1 MALQHQSTRN
11 AMINSRSIIQ
21 NNEAV
26 GEFLKALKNDKRQ
39 YKTLTKSEERSM
51 IDKYLAE
58 GNEDELRK
66 LLVMHNIRLVFSI
79 AKKYCKDTRD
89 FDNMMAKGLFGL
101 TVAANRFN
109 LFEYVTVKIPIGTEP
124 VLVRNP
130 AYRYNSSSD
139 VPKMIKKVDP
149 ETGDVVMKQ
158 TFEKRI
164 WINPETCKPDYI
176 KFSTYANPWVFKYIV
191 DEFERKSIIIDNNSI
206 SIDDD
211 VKIKNSTDNN
221 QTMENYIDGMLS
233 PDYSKPKTVMDSI
246 SNREAEEF
254 YRNLGDYVKN
264 TNELTAIERQI
275 IVDTFYNK
283 KKVREISEEI
293 SMNPQSVLLCK
304 KSALEKIKNYI
315 QKNFDVN
322 SHYDLEFS

>member
-1 MALQHQSTRN
+1 
-11 AMINSRSIIQ
+11 MINSRSMIQ

-58 GNEDELRK
+58 DNEDELRK

-89 FDNMMAKGLFGL
+89 FDNMMAKGLYGL
-101 TVAANRFN
+101 VVAANRFN
-109 LFEYVTVKIPIGTEP
+109 LFECVTVKVQTGERPVMEKDSSEQKIDPVTGEP
-124 VLVRNP
+124 VFEPV
-130 AYRYNSSSD
+130 
-139 VPKMIKKVDP
+139 
-149 ETGDVVMKQ
+149 
-158 TFEKRI
+158 FEKRVS
-164 WINPETCKPDYI
+164 INPLTCKPDYI
-176 KFSTYANPWVFKYIV
+176 KFSTYANPWIFKYVV
-191 DEFERKSIIIDNNSI
+191 DEFEHRSILIDNNSI

-211 VKIKNSTDNN
+211 VKIRNSTDNN

-233 PDYSKPKTVMDSI
+233 PEYSKPATVLENI
-246 SNREAEEF
+246 SNKEAEEF
-254 YRNLGDYVKN
+254 YANLGEYVKT
-264 TNELTAIERQI
+264 TNELTAIEKQI

-293 SMNPQSVLLCK
+293 SMNPQSVLLYK
-304 KSALEKIKNYI
+304 KTALEKIKNHI

>member
-1 MALQHQSTRN
+1 
-11 AMINSRSIIQ
+11 MINSRSIIQ

-26 GEFLKALKNDKRQ
+26 GEFLKNLKNDKRQ
-39 YKTLTKSEERSM
+39 YKTLTKAEERAM
-51 IDKYLAE
+51 IDKHLAE
-58 GNEDELRK
+58 DNEDELRK
-66 LLVMHNIRLVFSI
+66 LLVMHNIRMVFSI

-89 FDNMMAKGLFGL
+89 FDNMMAKGLYGL

-109 LFEYVTVKIPIGTEP
+109 LFEPVTVKVQVGVEP
-124 VLVRNP
+124 VMVANP
-130 AYRYNSSSD
+130 DCKPDSPEN
-139 VPKMIKKVDP
+139 VPEMIKKVDP
-149 ETGDVVMKQ
+149 DTGGVVTKPV
-158 TFEKRI
+158 FEKRV
-164 WINPETCKPDYI
+164 WINPETCKPEYI

-233 PDYSKPKTVMDSI
+233 PDYSRPKTVMDVI
-246 SNREAEEF
+246 SNKEAQDF
-254 YRNLGDYVKN
+254 YRNLGEYVKN

-275 IVDTFYNK
+275 VVDTFYNR
-283 KKVREISEEI
+283 KKVREISAEI

-304 KSALEKIKNYI
+304 KSALEKIRNYI
-315 QKNFDVN
+315 KKNFDLN
-322 SHYDLEFS
+322 SHRDLEFS

>member
-1 MALQHQSTRN
+1 
-11 AMINSRSIIQ
+11 MINSRSIIQ

-26 GEFLKALKNDKRQ
+26 GEFLKNLKNDKRQ
-39 YKTLTKSEERSM
+39 YKTLTKAEERAM
-51 IDKYLAE
+51 IDKHLAE
-58 GNEDELRK
+58 DNEDELRK
-66 LLVMHNIRLVFSI
+66 LLVMHNIRMVFSI

-89 FDNMMAKGLFGL
+89 FDNMMAKGLYGL

-109 LFEYVTVKIPIGTEP
+109 LFEPVTVKIQVGVES
-124 VLVRNP
+124 VMVANP
-130 AYRYNSSSD
+130 DHKPDSPEN
-139 VPKMIKKVDP
+139 VPEMIKKTDP
-149 ETGDVVMKQ
+149 DTGDVVTKPV
-158 TFEKRI
+158 FEKRV
-164 WINPETCKPDYI
+164 WINPETCKPEYI

-233 PDYSKPKTVMDSI
+233 PDYSRPKTVMDVI
-246 SNREAEEF
+246 SNKEAQDF
-254 YRNLGDYVKN
+254 YRNLGEYVKN

-275 IVDTFYNK
+275 VVDTFYNR
-283 KKVREISEEI
+283 KKVREISAEI

-304 KSALEKIKNYI
+304 KSALEKIRNYI
-315 QKNFDVN
+315 KKNFDLN
-322 SHYDLEFS
+322 SHRDLEFS

>member
-1 MALQHQSTRN
+1 
-11 AMINSRSIIQ
+11 MINSRNIIQ

-26 GEFLKALKNDKRQ
+26 GIFLENLKKDKRQ
-39 YKTLTKSEERSM
+39 YKTLTKVEERDM
-51 IDKYLAE
+51 INKYLAE
-58 GNEDELRK
+58 NQEDELRK

-109 LFEYVTVKIPIGTEP
+109 LFEPLTVKIQIGTEP
-124 VLVRNP
+124 VMVDNP
-130 AYRYNSSSD
+130 AYKPDSPGD
-139 VPKMIKKVDP
+139 TPKMIKKVDP
-149 ETGDVVMKQ
+149 ETGDIVTKPV
-158 TFEKRI
+158 FEKRI

-211 VKIKNSTDNN
+211 VKIRNSTDNN

-233 PDYSKPKTVMDSI
+233 PDYSRPKTVMDVI
-246 SNREAEEF
+246 SNKEAQEF
-254 YRNLGDYVKN
+254 YKNLDEYVKN

-275 IVDTFYNK
+275 VVDTFYNR
-283 KKVREISEEI
+283 KKVREISAET

-304 KSALEKIKNYI
+304 KSALEKIKNHI
-315 QKNFDVN
+315 QKKYDIN

>member
-1 MALQHQSTRN
+1 
-11 AMINSRSIIQ
+11 MINSRSMIQ

-26 GEFLKALKNDKRQ
+26 GEFLKALKSDRRQ
-39 YKTLTKSEERSM
+39 YKTLTKVEERSM
-51 IDKYLAE
+51 IDKYLAD

-89 FDNMMAKGLFGL
+89 FDNMMAKGLYGL

-109 LFEYVTVKIPIGTEP
+109 LFEPVTVKIPLGTEP
-124 VLVRNP
+124 VMVKNP
-130 AYRYNSSSD
+130 ACKPESPPE
-139 VPKMIKKVDP
+139 VPRMIKKVDP
-149 ETGDVVMKQ
+149 ETGEVVMRQ
-158 TFEKRI
+158 VFEKRV

-176 KFSTYANPWVFKYIV
+176 KFSTYANSWVFKYVV
-191 DEFERKSIIIDNNSI
+191 DEFERKSIVIDNNSI

-211 VKIKNSTDNN
+211 VKIRNSTDNN

-233 PDYSKPKTVMDSI
+233 PEYSKPVTVLGNI

-254 YRNLGDYVKN
+254 YANLGEYVRT
-264 TNELTAIERQI
+264 TNELTAIEKQI
-275 IVDTFYNK
+275 IVDTFYNRK
-283 KKVREISEEI
+283 KIREISEET

-304 KSALEKIKNYI
+304 KSALEKIRNYV
-315 QKNFDVN
+315 QKNFDLN